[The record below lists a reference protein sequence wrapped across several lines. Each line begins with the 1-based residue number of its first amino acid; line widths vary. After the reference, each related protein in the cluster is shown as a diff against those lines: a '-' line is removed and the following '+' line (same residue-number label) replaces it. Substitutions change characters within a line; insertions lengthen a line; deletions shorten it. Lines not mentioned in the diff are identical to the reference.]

1 MRKSKTLKAGALRV
15 ENGNISMCLEPEWVC
30 GGWGVFELWACVG
43 KSYNMVTSDGGGCWQ
58 CVEVDP
64 IHLTATYLAFEGAD
78 AKERRYVLTA
88 EQIKRCSE
96 ETSFED
102 YRVKRQ
108 LAEDAAKEQFWQ
120 HAGQGLINHSQPSL
134 VKAWHILL
142 GENTYDK
149 LKMVLE
155 TTQGIAEIVNRSN
168 GACTTYPSSQLVR
181 QSKELKAL
189 LGNLPDKMMDT
200 EELTSAERAMYGS
213 VFGALIGDAAGGVL
227 EFMGRKPTREEVQ
240 KALDM
245 PGGGVFNLAPGQ
257 FTDDGEMTVALL
269 SSLAQSNGSYLV
281 NQVANAYCSWERSK
295 PFDIG
300 MATSSALMEDPYDD
314 STDPLE
320 VKVTRQAANFNSES
334 KANGSLMRATPLG
347 VISAAL
353 SLEDAIEIA
362 RKDACLTHPNET
374 CQHATAA
381 YVLAIRHLIRHPGD
395 ATGAFAIAMTY
406 ARENS
411 EEVTVWMEN
420 IIENKPAPAYPLAGF
435 VKHAFSFAFY
445 HLKRKDSYEDA
456 LTQTLERGGDTD
468 TNACIVG
475 GLIGTLHGVDKI
487 PQEMLVKLM
496 TCSTRKGQSRPDEF
510 TIKMVLPS
518 LRKLNS
524 VLLN

>member
-1 MRKSKTLKAGALRV
+1 MRRRKTLKAGALRV

-30 GGWGVFELWACVG
+30 GGWGVFELWACIG
-43 KSYNMVTSDGGGCWQ
+43 KSYNMVTAEGGGCWQ
-58 CVEVDP
+58 CIEVDP
-64 IHLTATYLAFEGAD
+64 VKLTATYRAIEGPEG
-78 AKERRYVLTA
+78 KECSYVLNA

-96 ETSFED
+96 ESSFEN
-102 YRVKRQ
+102 YRVERE
-108 LAEDAAKEQFWQ
+108 LAEGAAKEQFWL
-120 HAGQGLINHSQPSL
+120 HAGQGLIDNNKTSL
-134 VKAWHILL
+134 VKAWNILL

-168 GACTTYPSSQLVR
+168 GACTTYPSAQLVR
-181 QSKELKAL
+181 QSKELKTL
-189 LGNLPDKMMDT
+189 LGNLPEKMMETD
-200 EELTSAERAMYGS
+200 ELTSAERAMYGS

-227 EFMGRKPTREEVQ
+227 EFMGRKPTKEEVQ

-269 SSLAQSNGSYLV
+269 NSLAQSNGSYLV

-300 MATSSALMEDPYDD
+300 MATSSALMEDPYDE
-314 STDPLE
+314 STDAIE
-320 VKVTRQAANFNSES
+320 VKVKKQATTFNSES

-347 VISAAL
+347 IISAAL
-353 SLEDAIEIA
+353 SQEDAIQVA

-395 ATGAFAIAMTY
+395 AKGAFAVAMTY
-406 ARENS
+406 VRESS
-411 EEVTVWMEN
+411 EEVTEWMES
-420 IIENKPAPAYPLAGF
+420 IITNKPAPAYPLAGF
-435 VKHAFSFAFY
+435 VKHAFTFAFY
-445 HLKRKDSYEDA
+445 HLRCKDSYEDA

-487 PQEMLVKLM
+487 PQDMLVKLM
-496 TCSTRKGQSRPDEF
+496 TCSTRKGQPRPDAF

>member
-1 MRKSKTLKAGALRV
+1 
-15 ENGNISMCLEPEWVC
+15 
-30 GGWGVFELWACVG
+30 
-43 KSYNMVTSDGGGCWQ
+43 
-58 CVEVDP
+58 
-64 IHLTATYLAFEGAD
+64 
-78 AKERRYVLTA
+78 
-88 EQIKRCSE
+88 
-96 ETSFED
+96 
-102 YRVKRQ
+102 
-108 LAEDAAKEQFWQ
+108 
-120 HAGQGLINHSQPSL
+120 
-134 VKAWHILL
+134 
-142 GENTYDK
+142 
-149 LKMVLE
+149 
-155 TTQGIAEIVNRSN
+155 
-168 GACTTYPSSQLVR
+168 
-181 QSKELKAL
+181 
-189 LGNLPDKMMDT
+189 
-200 EELTSAERAMYGS
+200 
-213 VFGALIGDAAGGVL
+213 
-227 EFMGRKPTREEVQ
+227 
-240 KALDM
+240 
-245 PGGGVFNLAPGQ
+245 
-257 FTDDGEMTVALL
+257 MTVALL
-269 SSLAQSNGSYLV
+269 NSLAQSNGSYLV
-281 NQVANAYCSWERSK
+281 NQVANAYCSWVRSK

-320 VKVTRQAANFNSES
+320 MKVTRQAANFNSES

-381 YVLAIRHLIRHPGD
+381 YVLAIRHLIRNPGD

-496 TCSTRKGQSRPDEF
+496 TCSTRKGQPRPDEF

-524 VLLN
+524 VILN